1 MAETAEESGK
11 ENYRSGRPPDGRNFS
26 EADRGFPAA
35 REATEKEN
43 TAAAGSG
50 RPVGERFQR
59 NAESPSRSIRNI
71 GLAGAATCVWLLAP
85 YPAWLGCIFQASYFF
100 LLKVPIPCLLIF
112 NMFINVRS
120 RKEGLE

>member
-1 MAETAEESGK
+1 MGGQIEESPQYRKRLKGK
-11 ENYRSGRPPDGRNFS
+11 SPSRQ
-26 EADRGFPAA
+26 
-35 REATEKEN
+35 
-43 TAAAGSG
+43 AAAGPAG
-50 RPVGERFQR
+50 GRFQR